1 MTIGKTVALTIWTFI
16 GKDMALLFNTL
27 SKFVVSFLPRGK
39 VFHDCSHHSHVLPR
53 QNCMY
58 VGFSPM
64 FSEEFS
70 LNYSETI
77 VSSTAFNKT
86 LSKS

>member
-1 MTIGKTVALTIWTFI
+1 MTLGNTVALTIWTFI

-27 SKFVVSFLPRGK
+27 SKFVVSFLPRGE
-39 VFHDCSHHSHVLPR
+39 VFPDCSHHPHVPPR

-58 VGFSPM
+58 IGVSPM
-64 FSEEFS
+64 FSEQFS
-70 LNYSETI
+70 QGYSETI
-77 VSSTAFNKT
+77 VSATAFNKT